1 MTQRQA
7 TDSNATEEYVNLT
20 SNMIMI
26 VHFHNMYRPT
36 VTQGKQVDFVM
47 YFFLR
52 KIVHQQT
59 LYSAFVLQWPF
70 IWTGS
75 HRGHFI
81 MCVLLKSWHL
91 ISFPGAISYY
101 SKICL
106 ESNTRK
112 RWPLKLPSMIK
123 CQRFSVLNLST
134 FTEKTDLHLL
144 SQPQYSHYSSQWTGT
159 AATTLLW
166 FPLPSL
172 VPLTSN

>member
-1 MTQRQA
+1 
-7 TDSNATEEYVNLT
+7 
-20 SNMIMI
+20 
-26 VHFHNMYRPT
+26 
-36 VTQGKQVDFVM
+36 M

-52 KIVHQQT
+52 KFVQQT

-101 SKICL
+101 SKMCL
-106 ESNTRK
+106 ESNTRR

-134 FTEKTDLHLL
+134 FTEKTDLHLFPATVFSL
-144 SQPQYSHYSSQWTGT
+144 QQSVARHCCSYSIMVPIAKPSATDVKLAYLQPFILESSREHHF
-159 AATTLLW
+159 LLKGRC
-166 FPLPSL
+166 
-172 VPLTSN
+172 